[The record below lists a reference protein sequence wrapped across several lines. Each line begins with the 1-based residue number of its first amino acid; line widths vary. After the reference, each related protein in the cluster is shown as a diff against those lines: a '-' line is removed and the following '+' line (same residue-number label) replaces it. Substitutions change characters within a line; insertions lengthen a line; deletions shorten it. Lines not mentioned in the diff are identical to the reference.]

1 MKLINIFMIII
12 FDLDETLYQ
21 EKNFVISGF
30 FEVSDFLFEK
40 LCLNK
45 KKTIHYLLETF
56 NKYGR
61 KKIFDK
67 LLKEKNVYN
76 KSLLKKVISKYRA
89 HKPNISLTAINHKF
103 LKKLSNK
110 YNLYLVTDGNKIVQR
125 NKIKSLKIPSL
136 FKKIFITHQYGTINS
151 KPSIYCFKKIKELEN
166 CFWKELIYIGDDPIK
181 DFVNLNKKGV
191 ITVRLMRGRFAKRK
205 VSKKYDAKYKI
216 NNLSDFYNLS
226 LI

>member
-1 MKLINIFMIII
+1 MIII
-12 FDLDETLYQ
+12 FDLDETLYL
-21 EKNFVISGF
+21 EKNYVISGF
-30 FEVSDFLFEK
+30 YGVADFLFK
-40 LCLNK
+40 KTCLNK
-45 KKTIHYLLETF
+45 KQTIHYLLKTF

-61 KKIFDK
+61 KRIFDK
-67 LLKEKNVYN
+67 LLKENNIYS
-76 KSLLKKVISKYRA
+76 KSLLKKVISKYRS
-89 HKPNISLTAINHKF
+89 HKPKISLTSINHKF

-110 YNLYLVTDGNKIVQR
+110 YNLYLVTDGNKMVQR
-125 NKIKSLKIPSL
+125 NKIISLKISRF
-136 FKKIFITHQYGTINS
+136 FKKIFITHQYGIINS
-151 KPSIYCFKKIKELEN
+151 KPSIYCFRKIKELEN
-166 CFWKELIYIGDDPIK
+166 CFWKELIYIGDDPTK

>member
-1 MKLINIFMIII
+1 MRLINIFMIII

-30 FEVSDFLFEK
+30 FEVSDFLYEK

-45 KKTIHYLLETF
+45 KKTILYLLKTF

-89 HKPNISLTAINHKF
+89 HEPNISLTSINYKF

-125 NKIKSLKIPSL
+125 NKIKSLKISSL

-191 ITVRLMRGRFAKRK
+191 ITARLMLGRFAKRK